1 MNKKT
6 NTVLF
11 ILGATVFNVLV
22 CLAGFIG
29 LFFLYITVIAP
40 VFGLG
45 EESWS
50 VAIIFIFAGGIALS
64 ILVYRVVLKA
74 VMKKIDVDKYF
85 DPIFT
90 RSRSIKKN

>member
-6 NTVLF
+6 NTILF

-29 LFFLYITVIAP
+29 LFLLYVSLIVP
-40 VFGLG
+40 MFGLG

-64 ILVYRVVLKA
+64 ILIYRIVLKA
-74 VMKKIDVDKYF
+74 VMKKVDVEKYF

-90 RSRSIKKN
+90 RGRNIKKN